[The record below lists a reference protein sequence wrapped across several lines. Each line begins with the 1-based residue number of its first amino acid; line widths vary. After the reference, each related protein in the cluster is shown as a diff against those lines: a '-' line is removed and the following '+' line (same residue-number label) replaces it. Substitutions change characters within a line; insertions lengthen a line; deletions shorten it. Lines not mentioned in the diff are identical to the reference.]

1 MALTLFSMTIHIR
14 PATEHDRPAL
24 RELFLQAR
32 KATFPWVPSENFQL
46 ADYDGQTR
54 GERVLV
60 AQTDDGGLAGFIA
73 LWEPDRFVH
82 HLYLAS
88 AHQRQG
94 IGRALLQALGWPE
107 QPLQLKCLRR
117 NEAALAFYSRLG
129 FAGIGQGQGADGEYV
144 LLASRRAISG
154 TPRSTP

>member
-1 MALTLFSMTIHIR
+1 MTIAIR
-14 PATEHDRPAL
+14 PATDDDRPAL

-32 KATFPWVPSENFQL
+32 RATFDWIAADSFRLE
-46 ADYDGQTR
+46 DYDGQTR

-60 AQTDDGGLAGFIA
+60 AQASDGSLAGFVA

-82 HLYLAS
+82 HLYLA
-88 AHQRQG
+88 AGRQRQG
-94 IGRALLQALGWPE
+94 IGRTLLQALGWPE

-117 NEAALAFYSRLG
+117 NEAALAFYLRLG

-144 LLASRRAISG
+144 LLASHRVRASG
-154 TPRSTP
+154 

>member
-1 MALTLFSMTIHIR
+1 MTIAIR
-14 PATEHDRPAL
+14 LATDDDRPAL

-32 KATFPWVPSENFQL
+32 RATFTWAAADSFRLE
-46 ADYDGQTR
+46 DYDGQTR

-60 AQTDDGGLAGFIA
+60 AQDGDGSLAGFVA

-82 HLYLAS
+82 HLYLA
-88 AHQRQG
+88 AGQQRRG

-107 QPLQLKCLRR
+107 QPLQMKCLRR
-117 NEAALAFYSRLG
+117 NEAALAFYQKLG

-144 LLASRRAISG
+144 LLASHRAQVVSG
-154 TPRSTP
+154 